1 MTELSGK
8 ESYISKYPSLENT
21 NRLIKEDSRVSSQ
34 KIIYH
39 SDRINNSFSRL
50 HTQKSQ
56 QSQQSNDSFS
66 KESGCRDCESKG
78 KVTRSISSGRVS
90 YHPDFR

>member
-56 QSQQSNDSFS
+56 QSNDSFS

-90 YHPDFR
+90 YHLDFR